1 MSYSSG
7 AQKSEMSCTQIS
19 ASLSDAAP
27 HSSVAVSFS
36 TLMIL
41 PSSYKDPYVYI
52 GLTGIIQS
60 IISLSQILSLI
71 KPSKSLLPCKGKQN
85 TSPQSMPLWH
95 KSYSELKAIKNAR
108 KALSTSP
115 FYLKAEHTFSFH
127 WRQPYQPRDGPKGI
141 CKQTLTT
148 SSLPY
153 IFLPSLLP

>member
-27 HSSVAVSFS
+27 RSSVAVSFS

-52 GLTGIIQS
+52 GLTRIIQS

-71 KPSKSLLPCKGKQN
+71 KPSKSLLLCKGKQN
-85 TSPQSMPLWH
+85 TSPQSMPLRH
-95 KSYSELKAIKNAR
+95 KSYFELKAIENQQ
-108 KALSTSP
+108 L
-115 FYLKAEHTFSFH
+115 
-127 WRQPYQPRDGPKGI
+127 QG
-141 CKQTLTT
+141 
-148 SSLPY
+148 SSLPSPYLPESKLY
-153 IFLPSLLP
+153 IAL

>member
-27 HSSVAVSFS
+27 RSSVAVSFS

-60 IISLSQILSLI
+60 IISLSQILS
-71 KPSKSLLPCKGKQN
+71 
-85 TSPQSMPLWH
+85 
-95 KSYSELKAIKNAR
+95 
-108 KALSTSP
+108 
-115 FYLKAEHTFSFH
+115 
-127 WRQPYQPRDGPKGI
+127 
-141 CKQTLTT
+141 
-148 SSLPY
+148 
-153 IFLPSLLP
+153 